1 MSDGADDESDNVLLG
16 RFGIGL
22 LRLLS
27 LLPLRAMHGLG
38 ALGGRLMLA
47 FDTESCRRARRNLAK
62 AFPEMDEG
70 ERVALLRASL
80 VETGRTATELAA
92 MWFWPVERVLGLVR
106 EIDGEQYLRDA
117 AGNGRPTIVLTPH
130 LGQWELMG
138 QVVAR
143 YGPLTSLYRP
153 MRRPGLEQAITR
165 ARERGGNRLVP
176 TTSRGIR
183 ELFGALRRNETL
195 GILPD
200 QVPPP
205 GSGMPAPFFGVDV
218 YTMVLVSKLAGG
230 RDVDVLLTYAERLP
244 GSRGF
249 RVVVE
254 PVDEAIRSTDLA
266 TSVAALNAAV
276 EAAVRRQP
284 AQYQWIYKRF
294 KYRRAHRGE

>member
-1 MSDGADDESDNVLLG
+1 MENESGNALLG
-16 RFGIGL
+16 RLGIGV

-27 LLPLRAMHGLG
+27 LLPLRALH
-38 ALGGRLMLA
+38 ALGGLGGRGMLA
-47 FDTESCRRARRNLAK
+47 FDTDSCRRARRNLAR
-62 AFPEMDEG
+62 AFPELGDA
-70 ERVALLRASL
+70 EREALLRASL

-92 MWFWPVERVLGLVR
+92 MWFWPIERVHGLVR

-117 AGNGRPTIVLTPH
+117 AGNGRATIVLTPH

-138 QVVAR
+138 QFVAR

-153 MRRPGLEQAITR
+153 MRRPGLEAAITR

-183 ELFGALRRNETL
+183 ELFAALRRGEML

-205 GSGMPAPFFGVDV
+205 GSGIAAPFFGVDV

-244 GSRGF
+244 RASGF
-249 RVVVE
+249 RIVIL
-254 PVDEAIRSTDLA
+254 PVDEAIRSADLA

-276 EAAVRRQP
+276 EDAVRRLP
-284 AQYQWIYKRF
+284 TQYQWIYKRF
-294 KYRRAHRGE
+294 KLKSAHRAR